1 VTSTARPARSAK
13 ALDRSIVEGLIP
25 AAVWMI
31 AWPTMLQNLIGG
43 LQGMVDHALVGHFVG
58 YAGNA
63 AIGVAIQIFIVVIA
77 FVMSV
82 FSGMGVLVA
91 RFAGA
96 NEPEKVNR
104 TVYQAFLAA
113 LALWGLVLA
122 PLGWMLAPSL
132 LGVVHAAPAVR
143 AEALPFLRIM
153 FVGSIGMLM
162 FFMVGGALRA
172 AGDARTPLRLGVLLT
187 ALNIA
192 CNVAFITGLGPLPR
206 LGTAGAA
213 VGSTVAGLGM
223 SGYAAYLLFSG
234 RLPVVWHRG
243 MDWRPDWEIIRELFR
258 FGLPTGVQGIAMNV
272 AGVLLLRFIGSLAQ
286 SAEAQAAYAV
296 GYTELFSFITWTSV
310 GLMSAA
316 ATVAGQNLG
325 AQRPERAVHGVHVA
339 AGLALAVAA
348 VVGVLFLT
356 IPRSLLGLFGMT
368 DPTVLG
374 LGRQLL
380 AFLSVSGLF
389 VSVALTYTGGL
400 QGTGDTR
407 SPLYISIASQIVV
420 PLGLCAVLQ
429 ATRELR
435 PTDIWTAILLG
446 HITRCALSVLR
457 FRQGKWRG
465 IKIKL
470 EPAVVT
476 GARSPDR

>member
-1 VTSTARPARSAK
+1 MEPGCEAGDVTHASKP
-13 ALDRSIVEGLIP
+13 LDRSIVEGLIP
-25 AAVWMI
+25 RAVWML

-104 TVYQAFLAA
+104 TVYQAFLAS
-113 LALWGLVLA
+113 LALWGLLLA
-122 PLGWMLAPSL
+122 PLGWVLAPSL
-132 LGVVHAAPAVR
+132 LGAVNAAPAVR

-153 FVGSIGMLM
+153 FVGSIGMLL

-187 ALNIA
+187 VLNIA

-213 VGSTVAGLGM
+213 VGTTVAGLVM
-223 SGYAAYLLFSG
+223 SGSAVYLLLSG

-243 MDWRPDWEIIRELFR
+243 MDWRPDWGIIRELFR

-296 GYTELFSFITWTSV
+296 GYSELFSFITWTSV
-310 GLMSAA
+310 GLMGAA

-325 AQRPERAVHGVHVA
+325 ARRPERAVHGVHVA
-339 AGLALAVAA
+339 AGLGLGLAAA
-348 VVGVLFLT
+348 IGGLFLT

-368 DPTVLG
+368 DPVVVG
-374 LGRQLL
+374 LGVQLL
-380 AFLSVSGLF
+380 SFLSVSGLF
-389 VSVALTYTGGL
+389 VTVALTYTGGL

-407 SPLYISIASQIVV
+407 SPLYISIVSQIVV
-420 PLGLCAVLQ
+420 PLSLCALIQ
-429 ATRELR
+429 ATRELH
-435 PTDIWTAILLG
+435 PADIWTAILLG
-446 HITRCALSVLR
+446 HMTRCALSVLR
-457 FRQGKWRG
+457 FRQGKWRS
-465 IKIKL
+465 IRVEV
-470 EPAVVT
+470 EPA
-476 GARSPDR
+476 RP

>member
-1 VTSTARPARSAK
+1 MPSGGGKP
-13 ALDRSIVEGLIP
+13 LDRSIVEGPL
-25 AAVWMI
+25 ARAVWML

-43 LQGMVDHALVGHFVG
+43 LQGVVDHALVGHFVG

-63 AIGVAIQIFIVVIA
+63 AIGVAIQIFIVVIV

-96 NEPEKVNR
+96 NERDKVNR

-113 LALWGLVLA
+113 VALWGLLLA
-122 PLGWMLAPSL
+122 PLGWLLAPSL
-132 LGVVHAAPAVR
+132 LGVVNAAPAVR

-153 FVGSIGMLM
+153 FVGSIGMLL

-172 AGDARTPLRLGVLLT
+172 AGDARTPLRLGILLT
-187 ALNIA
+187 VLNIA

-213 VGSTVAGLGM
+213 VGTTVAGLVM
-223 SGYAAYLLFSG
+223 SGTAVYLLLSG

-243 MDWRPDWEIIRELFR
+243 MDWRPDWGIIRALFR

-272 AGVLLLRFIGSLAQ
+272 AGVLLLRFIGSLPQ
-286 SAEAQAAYAV
+286 SAQAQAAYAV

-310 GLMSAA
+310 GLMGAA

-325 AQRPERAVHGVHVA
+325 ARRPDRALQGVHVA
-339 AGLALAVAA
+339 AT
-348 VVGVLFLT
+348 VG
-356 IPRSLLGLFGMT
+356 
-368 DPTVLG
+368 LG
-374 LGRQLL
+374 LGVQLL
-380 AFLSVSGLF
+380 GFLSVSGLF
-389 VSVALTYTGGL
+389 VTVALTYTGGL

-420 PLGLCAVLQ
+420 PLGLCTLFQ
-429 ATRELR
+429 ATRGLR
-435 PTDIWTAILLG
+435 PADIWAAILLG
-446 HITRCALSVLR
+446 HMTRCALSALR
-457 FRQGKWRG
+457 FRQGKWRA
-465 IKIKL
+465 IRVA
-470 EPAVVT
+470 AV
-476 GARSPDR
+476 

>member
-1 VTSTARPARSAK
+1 M
-13 ALDRSIVEGLIP
+13 VEGPIP
-25 AAVWMI
+25 HAVWMI
-31 AWPTMLQNLIGG
+31 AWPTMVQNLIGG
-43 LQGMVDHALVGHFVG
+43 LQGVVDHALVGHFVG

-77 FVMSV
+77 FAMSV

-96 NEPEKVNR
+96 NDPEKVNR

-113 LALWGLVLA
+113 VALWGLLLA
-122 PLGWMLAPSL
+122 PLGWILAPSL

-153 FVGSIGMLM
+153 FVGSLGMLL
-162 FFMVGGALRA
+162 FFMVSGALRA
-172 AGDARTPLRLGVLLT
+172 AGDARTPLRLGILLT
-187 ALNIA
+187 VLNIA
-192 CNVAFITGLGPLPR
+192 FNVAFITGLGPFPR

-213 VGSTVAGLGM
+213 VGTAVAGLGM
-223 SGYAAYLLFSG
+223 SGIAVYLLLSG
-234 RLPVVWHRG
+234 RLAVVWHRG
-243 MDWRPDWEIIRELFR
+243 MDWRPDWAVIRALFR

-286 SAEAQAAYAV
+286 SAQAQAAYAV

-310 GLMSAA
+310 GLMGAA

-325 AQRPERAVHGVHVA
+325 AGRPERAVHGVHVA
-339 AGLALAVAA
+339 AGLGVALAAA
-348 VVGVLFLT
+348 IGVLFLT
-356 IPRSLLGLFGMT
+356 LPRALLGLFGMT
-368 DPTVLG
+368 DPVVVG
-374 LGRQLL
+374 LGVQLL
-380 AFLSVSGLF
+380 GFLSVSGLF
-389 VSVALTYTGGL
+389 VTVALTYTGGL

-407 SPLYISIASQIVV
+407 SPLYISIVSQVVV

-435 PTDIWTAILLG
+435 AADIWTAILLG
-446 HITRCALSVLR
+446 HMTRCALSVLR
-457 FRQGKWRG
+457 FRQGQWRN
-465 IKIKL
+465 IRVEM
-470 EPAVVT
+470 EPA
-476 GARSPDR
+476 RSG